1 MLITFNL
8 LSHAAV
14 EPLIDPI
21 LAAKGGDVHDA
32 SGQQVAP
39 EEASE
44 GSSQCDPGAISAFLC
59 IFAVRS
65 GRPGA
70 RIFLQDSSLSCRIL
84 CATCWGLRLGS
95 LLYEATSLS
104 PLSP

>member
-1 MLITFNL
+1 MSKTQVGSKL
-8 LSHAAV
+8 LQKK
-14 EPLIDPI
+14 L
-21 LAAKGGDVHDA
+21 LKGRPSVIQVQFQRF
-32 SGQQVAP
+32 SGR
-39 EEASE
+39 
-44 GSSQCDPGAISAFLC
+44 